1 MGCAPITKKGESTVT
16 KKKSNTDDLNS
27 GGAAEAAGEE
37 EPTLGRKL
45 FWASLGTCV
54 VARREGRRVFEYL
67 VEQGSPFDE
76 PVRQKAKKIKKD
88 VGEDLHRAGEA
99 VGRSVGKIFGRY
111 AAPAEGDIKDLAN
124 KVDDLGKRVEKA
136 TT

>member
-1 MGCAPITKKGESTVT
+1 M
-16 KKKSNTDDLNS
+16 NS
-27 GGAAEAAGEE
+27 GGAAEAADDRSEKEATSEE
-37 EPTLGRKL
+37 EATFGRKL
-45 FWASLGTCV
+45 FWASLGACV

-76 PVRQKAKKIKKD
+76 PVRQKAEKIRKD

-111 AAPAEGDIKDLAN
+111 AAPATEDIEDLAS
-124 KVDDLGKRVEKA
+124 KVDDLGKWVEKA